1 MNNAST
7 KQANEKTK
15 WIVSMNPIPEIESKP
30 PVETQRDQEL
40 EEIFFVEIVPKPNFE
55 PPPLSQQEINE
66 REECIKW
73 VFKYKPV
80 ARRKRPVPNVIPENV
95 KVKRRFPSD
104 PLVNLPKLPIKAPVF
119 APTSKFTTERMEK
132 LAIDKNPD
140 LSSDEINLL
149 QYILVLNERSIVFD
163 ENERGTFRQDYFS
176 DYQMPV
182 MEHEPWREKN
192 IPLPPGY

>member
-1 MNNAST
+1 MT
-7 KQANEKTK
+7 KL
-15 WIVSMNPIPEIESKP
+15 IVSMNPIPKIKSKP
-30 PVETQRDQEL
+30 PAKTRQDEDF
-40 EEIFFVEIVPKPNFE
+40 EEIFFVEVISQPSRE

-66 REECIKW
+66 RDECIRW
-73 VFKYKPV
+73 VLKYKPV
-80 ARRKRPVPNVIPENV
+80 AKRKRPVPNVIPENV

-104 PLVNLPKLPIKAPVF
+104 PLANLPKLPIKAPVF
-119 APTSKFTTERMEK
+119 APTLKFTTERMEK

-140 LSSDEINLL
+140 LSPDEINLL
-149 QYILVLNERSIVFD
+149 QYILVLNERSIAFD